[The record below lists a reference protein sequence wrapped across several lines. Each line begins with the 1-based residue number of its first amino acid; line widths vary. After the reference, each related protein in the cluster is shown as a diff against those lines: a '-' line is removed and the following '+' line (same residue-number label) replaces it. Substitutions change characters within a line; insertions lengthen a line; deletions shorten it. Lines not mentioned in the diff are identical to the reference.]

1 MSNKSEQIVEQL
13 LGAINI
19 LAEAEIKKSTKYD
32 TTQNAEIID
41 ATERDIG
48 KYWVSPDGKT
58 RYVAYCDPK
67 EAKYRAKDKV
77 RVAIPQ
83 SDYSNKKYIVGKQYD
98 DGTGVVNYVSPLES
112 TFFPDA
118 EDDRWT
124 KITQGMHRLAY
135 FNGNTKH
142 ILYNSLLNIEPKYN
156 IRDIYNVI
164 AIKFNACVADHQYH
178 IVSGTYGVKI
188 ILHCEQGDYECE
200 ALSSDMI
207 GNPYTFMVP
216 SPQVFKFNISPEWGD
231 INSIDFQIYQDKG
244 FDYLD
249 SKGQKLSLPENT
261 IQFII
266 SDLYCSF
273 GGDLS
278 STDNFTLKIIPAGD
292 KAGTSEYY
300 LYNYEGDNSER
311 YVGLQWIN
319 MSEDGEYIG
328 FSDGRVVKK
337 EDIDRD
343 ENSTQTLD
351 DNTIASYKNNN
362 RDYYQ
367 HYDEIKYRKELKK
380 NEELLSALKEDY
392 PTNKTGLELII
403 QYNEVQN
410 KLTQI
415 EKNITEIMGKIK
427 SYQGLFSHSSGL
439 NSALSDKIDSYLTY
453 RDDFADYGQKLCK
466 TLDNGIK
473 NEYNNKIKGETYNS
487 PIEFEQSILQRLG
500 ALWTALKSFDLEG
513 TGNKEDDFYK
523 NEINTLYTQLW
534 NEKIKDLEPGFTDCK
549 NAINTALDSSEDDL
563 SPYVSLLS
571 QTDWI
576 ENNANF
582 YSLYWYVKD
591 EKQKGDLIAGDGW
604 RAVYADY
611 GSQSLCLPN
620 TCKDGF
626 LSIYPKKV
634 STGMTPDK
642 TKQTRVI
649 KAILVY
655 NHTDYHSNEITF
667 INAANIDGVLVDS
680 GDGLKIN
687 HRDNSKDAY
696 TEYGQYRKLKN
707 VGAANTKREIDVTYE
722 TDDYGSEVL
731 NNATVNWYVPASN
744 TMLRPP
750 SSNDLTN
757 LGLTQVTTSD
767 RAGYYKYTRKIYF
780 SEKDQSFVKDNTA
793 TNQFCYYIKN
803 NFNNLAQ
810 NNSIICE
817 IVKPDGKKYERALPL
832 SFSTSGTNGLPYTLI
847 IEPADNAIACVG
859 NKSGKIEDEQEPL
872 KLRVSLF
879 NDKDEQIG
887 INTDQ
892 LAISICSWP
901 GMKCSGASKDGLS
914 ATFEVKRTEG
924 STNHNSYGIVT
935 VSYSILH
942 QYMDE
947 NGQAQQNKMFDIS
960 EQYAVPFAAYSQK
973 GYYIE
978 GTDRL
983 VYDMAGRLINDA
995 SDETP
1000 YKLFNKDG
1008 TEVECKWS
1016 ITYWNENENGST
1028 SNHDGLPILNEKN
1041 ILIGSN
1047 MYISSY
1053 YKDKENKIKKY
1064 AAVVAQSKNTSASL
1078 WVQPIIIQQDVHGST
1093 FLNEW
1098 SGQLVID
1105 EKSNTIMSAM
1115 VGAGIKNSDNTFS
1128 GVLMGQVSKADV
1140 APPSYDGASEGIGL
1154 YGIHKGA
1161 LSYGFNVEGTAFLG
1175 KSGHGRIWFDGDKG
1189 IIQSAK
1195 YKENT
1200 SGMKIDLD
1208 DAWLDTPG
1216 FKFNGIPKE
1225 NENYVWVG
1233 NNEQYIKVIKK
1244 DEEGHISLEVKVDQL
1259 SVTSGSLINPNL
1271 LRYSTPQAFIK
1282 DEEKRNYVVGLNYKD
1297 TDKTS
1302 LWKPWWN
1309 LYLATPTANF
1319 HGSRDDAFVFKCSN
1333 ENKVETFGVTQYVN
1347 LTKNQTYTFSISL
1360 GWIDGSTNK
1369 TNIEA
1374 LKQNSVGV
1382 QLRYGFKED
1391 KNATEYVWTKEQKL
1405 EKGPG
1410 WYDIVYTFIF
1420 TPKEGYDPNTIRLY
1434 IYYKN
1439 TLINIAAPEAVFLIH
1454 HPKLEEG
1461 IRKTDWCQHSEDA
1474 ANIVALYNNNIL
1486 DQNMTFNK
1494 LTNNGTTKGIWMDDG
1509 ELYINATVLGTSLL
1523 RSNNFNGILE
1533 ANGNTKLQNEN
1544 SYYLVS
1550 SDNTNKKIYTLKATY
1565 NKNDDKYHWK
1575 FISGPSGEWTSDSLS
1590 NPPSFTNYYY
1600 LTIPTYTVSS
1610 VTEGT
1615 CWDLNTGKL
1624 WAANFAL
1631 QVGQQ
1636 SPVNGYIG
1644 NLLYLGNEGITIPT
1658 SHYKEFNEEDKGITW
1673 PFIIKDK
1680 FRINNLGQM
1689 VATDAYLKGAI
1700 TATSGDIGGIII
1712 EDNGLTS
1719 GEIYTPSQESFRA
1732 DLYSTG
1738 SIIWPDSTKPI
1749 PDSVWLNDIYTVPA
1763 GEGTMTF
1770 YITVGYSQTEIYH
1783 LRSIPTSSKTSLD
1796 IIQHKKASELASDDR
1811 FVINKQSNKTYL
1823 IINRPYKGGFEATLS
1838 SSYLSFCLNKDGQFS
1853 CNNAKLSGEITATK
1867 LQVKNNA
1874 SICDILIEDD
1884 GLYLGRISSQY
1895 SGSAVSLTEE
1905 IKNKSKVG
1913 KVSVGHTG
1921 LTQHTELQ
1929 HNCLSF
1935 YSTGTSQPASI
1946 ELYGQDLLLRT
1957 QNNLM
1962 ITIDNDNNKTTY
1974 KIIIEDNFLKVVPT

>member
-67 EAKYRAKDKV
+67 EAKYREKDKV

-98 DGTGVVNYVSPLES
+98 DGTGVVNYISPLES

-124 KITQGMHRLAY
+124 NIIPSTIQPTY
-135 FNGNTKH
+135 FNGELIT
-142 ILYNSLLNIEPKYN
+142 SLGTLTEIEPKYN

-164 AIKFNACVADHQYH
+164 AIKFNICVADHQYT
-178 IVSGTYGVKI
+178 IVSGSYGVKI
-188 ILHCEQGDYECE
+188 VLHCEQGDYECE

-207 GNPYTFMVP
+207 GNPYNFIVP

-231 INSIDFQIYQDKG
+231 INSIDFQIYQNDDFK
-244 FDYLD
+244 YL
-249 SKGQKLSLPENT
+249 SGNKEEFLPENT

-278 STDNFTLKIIPAGD
+278 LTDNFTLKIIPAGE
-292 KAGTSEYY
+292 KAGTPEYY
-300 LYNYEGDNSER
+300 LYNYDGDNSER

-351 DNTIASYKNNN
+351 DNTIASYQNNN
-362 RDYYQ
+362 RFYYQ
-367 HYDEIKYRKELKK
+367 HYDEIKYREELKK

-453 RDDFADYGQKLCK
+453 RDDFADYSQKLCE
-466 TLDNGIK
+466 TLNNGIK

-487 PIEFEQSILQRLG
+487 PIEFDQSILQRLG
-500 ALWTALKSFDLEG
+500 ALWTALKSFDLAG

-549 NAINTALDSSEDDL
+549 NAINTALSSSEDDL

-604 RAVYADY
+604 RVVYADY

-707 VGAANTKREIDVTYE
+707 IGAANTKRIIDATYE
-722 TDDYGSEVL
+722 TDDYGNEIL
-731 NNATVNWYVPASN
+731 NNTTINWYIPISN

-750 SSNDLTN
+750 SSDDLTN
-757 LGLTQVTTSD
+757 RGLTQATTSD
-767 RAGYYKYTRKIYF
+767 RPGYYKYTRKIYF

-817 IVKPDGKKYERALPL
+817 IVKPDEKKYERALPL

-1016 ITYWNENENGST
+1016 ITYWNENENGLT

-1189 IIQSAK
+1189 IIQSAN

-1282 DEEKRNYVVGLNYKD
+1282 DEEKGNYVVGLNYKD

-1319 HGSRDDAFVFKCSN
+1319 HGSRDDAFVFKYSN

-1439 TLINIAAPEAVFLIH
+1439 TLINITAPEAVFLIH

-1509 ELYINATVLGTSLL
+1509 ELFINASMLGTAIL
-1523 RSNNFNGILE
+1523 RSNN
-1533 ANGNTKLQNEN
+1533 
-1544 SYYLVS
+1544 
-1550 SDNTNKKIYTLKATY
+1550 LKATY
-1565 NKNDDKYHWK
+1565 DETKKKQITLKDLEGNEIWCNNK
-1575 FISGPSGEWTSDSLS
+1575 GEIVPKNTSDAHPLQ
-1590 NPPSFTNYYY
+1590 TTY
-1600 LTIPTYTVSS
+1600 IPIESVS
-1610 VTEGT
+1610 EGT

-1624 WAANFAL
+1624 WAADFAL

-1636 SPVNGYIG
+1636 HPITGYIG
-1644 NLLYLGNEGITIPT
+1644 GLLYLGKDGIKIDSTK
-1658 SHYKEFNEEDKGITW
+1658 SYKYEEFNDEGTTW
-1673 PFIIKDK
+1673 PLIIKDK
-1680 FRINNLGQM
+1680 FRVNNKGQM
-1689 VATDAYLKGAI
+1689 VATDAYLKGNISAS
-1700 TATSGDIGGIII
+1700 SGDIGGIFIDSTGLGSSKSI
-1712 EDNGLTS
+1712 PVDQVATFQATMIPPDDNGTSKVQNFGKTDKWYNIVYLLDSIVNISSDIYFTNYYYGSEIYIVENNFWTNPPSYTEFNITPKFWGYCRNYDQSALNLTS
-1719 GEIYTPSQESFRA
+1719 YKGKGYYLILNYKQGNAPTMNTSKNTFK
-1732 DLYSTG
+1732 
-1738 SIIWPDSTKPI
+1738 IDST
-1749 PDSVWLNDIYTVPA
+1749 T
-1763 GEGTMTF
+1763 G
-1770 YITVGYSQTEIYH
+1770 Q
-1783 LRSIPTSSKTSLD
+1783 
-1796 IIQHKKASELASDDR
+1796 
-1811 FVINKQSNKTYL
+1811 L
-1823 IINRPYKGGFEATLS
+1823 IAT
-1838 SSYLSFCLNKDGQFS
+1838 G
-1853 CNNAKLSGEITATK
+1853 AKLSGDIQIRELRANEANIANWTFSQNTIQSMGMLIQEGAIAGSHYELKSVSTEDGGSSGALILYYGNPTSGPAPSVILTGPK
-1867 LQVKNNA
+1867 LAKLLA
-1874 SICDILIEDD
+1874 LID
-1884 GLYLGRISSQY
+1884 
-1895 SGSAVSLTEE
+1895 
-1905 IKNKSKVG
+1905 
-1913 KVSVGHTG
+1913 
-1921 LTQHTELQ
+1921 
-1929 HNCLSF
+1929 
-1935 YSTGTSQPASI
+1935 
-1946 ELYGQDLLLRT
+1946 
-1957 QNNLM
+1957 
-1962 ITIDNDNNKTTY
+1962 
-1974 KIIIEDNFLKVVPT
+1974 